1 MAREIEVVYEN
12 GVFKPQVPVCL
23 PEGHRLKLYIPY
35 EQRNVTPEQV
45 LQETRELQEA
55 FADMTDQEWEEFR
68 ADVLGPERLASMA
81 RQAKEE
87 NQ

>member
-35 EQRNVTPEQV
+35 EPRNVTPEQV
-45 LQETRELQEA
+45 LQEWEELREA
-55 FADMTDQEWEEFR
+55 FADWTDEDWAEFEQTFKR
-68 ADVLGPERLASMA
+68 GP
-81 RQAKEE
+81 
-87 NQ
+87 